1 MAYTINGEAVELPA
15 AEDIGGVTFV
25 PAGKVTELLG
35 GYVTWNNAEKL
46 AELELNGKKV
56 NVQVDKDDVTTGT
69 QTYTLPSPPSMG
81 GGSLWVPLALFSD
94 VFGCTVTDDG
104 AGGFSISV

>member
-104 AGGFSISV
+104 AGGVSISV